1 MNQKYTTDSILALKA
16 ECWRERLRKS
26 LKERHFTQ
34 ESFIE
39 AINKKH
45 NEKFGQKD
53 ASRWMNVG
61 SKKGKSNI
69 GFPKYRTMILIA
81 DALGVDVGYLTGE
94 TDMDSFDVEKTSKF
108 LGLGSQAINHIRK
121 FTNPENTESMMYE
134 DNRVS
139 LDLFLSGD
147 VVSQVFSSICDVYQN
162 SIRYYEG
169 KDISFFNLDQY
180 IDDQRNRDLSSK
192 VARFE
197 LNEGIILLVNEVFPI
212 EGKMDPRFETENNQY
227 SDDYEPYVNGEP
239 K

>member
-147 VVSQVFSSICDVYQN
+147 VVSQVFIKPP
-162 SIRYYEG
+162 IRW
-169 KDISFFNLDQY
+169 F
-180 IDDQRNRDLSSK
+180 
-192 VARFE
+192 RF
-197 LNEGIILLVNEVFPI
+197 
-212 EGKMDPRFETENNQY
+212 
-227 SDDYEPYVNGEP
+227 S
-239 K
+239 